1 MLPNAVQV
9 VPTGEGCEGAALAP
23 VAVGAHQAVGADPV
37 PEHHNAYTTRML
49 QA

>member
-37 PEHHNAYTTRML
+37 PAILSAAHLPRAL
-49 QA
+49 